1 MAEVIQILGASEGF
15 IVEIRDGEVYLM
27 PAEK

>member
-27 PAEK
+27 PVKK